1 MDLLVR
7 DERRVSEKGVRV
19 LERGDTV
26 PERER
31 KREFYAIKK
40 EKK

>member
-19 LERGDTV
+19 SEKGVRVLEIG
-26 PERER
+26 ERESFMR
-31 KREFYAIKK
+31 LKK